1 MLEQIKSKIGYK
13 ILLTKENFYQE
24 SDKIT
29 NYIRANYQKIGEIEK
44 FEIYEI
50 EIK

>member
-1 MLEQIKSKIGYK
+1 MLEEIKGKIGYK

-29 NYIRANYQKIGEIEK
+29 DYIRENYEKMGEIEE

-50 EIK
+50 K

>member
-1 MLEQIKSKIGYK
+1 MLEQIKSKTGYK

-29 NYIRANYQKIGEIEK
+29 NYIREHCEKIGEIEE

-50 EIK
+50 

>member
-1 MLEQIKSKIGYK
+1 MLEEIKSKTGYK

-29 NYIRANYQKIGEIEK
+29 NYIRGHYEKVGEIEE

-50 EIK
+50 K

>member
-1 MLEQIKSKIGYK
+1 MLEQIKGKIGYK

-29 NYIRANYQKIGEIEK
+29 NYIRDNYEKIGEIEK

-50 EIK
+50 E